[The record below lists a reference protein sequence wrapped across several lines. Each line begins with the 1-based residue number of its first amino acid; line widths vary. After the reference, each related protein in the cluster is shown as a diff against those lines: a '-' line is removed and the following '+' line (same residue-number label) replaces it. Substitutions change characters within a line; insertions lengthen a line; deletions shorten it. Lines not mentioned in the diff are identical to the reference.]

1 MEALRALGVGDPERV
16 GPYRVVGRLGAGGM
30 GRVYL
35 ARSKGGRAVAVK
47 VVRPELAE
55 DREFRQRF
63 AREVAAA
70 RRVNGVFTA
79 GVVDADP
86 AADPPWLATA
96 YVPGIS
102 LDTAVARHG
111 AWQAGPV
118 TTLAAGLAEALEAI
132 HAAGLVHRDLK
143 PSNVL
148 LAADGPRV
156 IDFGISTATE
166 ASAITRTG
174 VVIGTPGFMS
184 PEQLTGEPVGPASDV
199 FALGA
204 VLAFTASGSGPFG
217 TGSAQG
223 LMYRIVHG
231 EPDLDAVPE
240 AMRGLVARCLAK
252 RPEDR
257 PTVDALLAELTD
269 AAGAART
276 TLLFTSASWLPP
288 TVASTVREAWD
299 GASGEVATVPETPP
313 AGGKAIAPETP
324 VAGGGGHPS
333 ADTPSPPGSASPS
346 TPAHEAPTVAGPV
359 PATPPPAYTP
369 TALVSDPVRSGAG
382 ADTPP
387 PGTPPPGALPTPIP
401 GKFGGPHGSSS
412 RARRVAVIGSVL
424 AAVLAIG
431 LVAWRADALFGGG
444 GSGSDSGNSILD
456 PSPHVSPGDDTPS
469 TPDDTPSTPENSPS
483 TPDNSPSAPE
493 NSPASPEN
501 SPSTPDPNV
510 TGLTGQWNGSYVC
523 NQGIT
528 GLVLTIED
536 HDDGT
541 ADAVF
546 AFYPAPSNPQVPR
559 GSFAMAGT
567 VQNGVLTLRATHWI
581 NQPPGYLAV
590 DLQGTYDTSTPNHLD
605 GRIYGPNCTT
615 FSADRS

>member
-184 PEQLTGEPVGPASDV
+184 PEQLTGAPVGPASDV

-257 PTVDALLAELTD
+257 PTVDALLAALTD

-299 GASGEVATVPETPP
+299 GASGEAATVPETPP

-324 VAGGGGHPS
+324 VAGGGGHPP

-387 PGTPPPGALPTPIP
+387 PGTPPPGVLPTPVP

-469 TPDDTPSTPENSPS
+469 TPDDTPS

>member
-1 MEALRALGVGDPERV
+1 MESSRALGAGDPDRV

-47 VVRPELAE
+47 IVRPELAE

-86 AADPPWLATA
+86 DADPPWLATA

-174 VVIGTPGFMS
+174 VVIGTPGSMS

-231 EPDLDAVPE
+231 DPDLEAVPGPI
-240 AMRGLVARCLAK
+240 RGLVGRCLAK
-252 RPEDR
+252 RSGAR
-257 PTVDALLAELTD
+257 PTVDALLSELIN
-269 AAGAART
+269 AAGALRIA
-276 TLLFTSASWLPP
+276 LLFTNATWLPRWWP
-288 TVASTVREAWD
+288 RRCAAPGTAAPRRRCTRRRPGAAVRRA
-299 GASGEVATVPETPP
+299 ARRRPRTPP
-313 AGGKAIAPETP
+313 EGIIRR
-324 VAGGGGHPS
+324 
-333 ADTPSPPGSASPS
+333 PP
-346 TPAHEAPTVAGPV
+346 
-359 PATPPPAYTP
+359 
-369 TALVSDPVRSGAG
+369 
-382 ADTPP
+382 
-387 PGTPPPGALPTPIP
+387 
-401 GKFGGPHGSSS
+401 
-412 RARRVAVIGSVL
+412 
-424 AAVLAIG
+424 
-431 LVAWRADALFGGG
+431 
-444 GSGSDSGNSILD
+444 
-456 PSPHVSPGDDTPS
+456 
-469 TPDDTPSTPENSPS
+469 
-483 TPDNSPSAPE
+483 
-493 NSPASPEN
+493 
-501 SPSTPDPNV
+501 
-510 TGLTGQWNGSYVC
+510 
-523 NQGIT
+523 
-528 GLVLTIED
+528 
-536 HDDGT
+536 
-541 ADAVF
+541 
-546 AFYPAPSNPQVPR
+546 
-559 GSFAMAGT
+559 
-567 VQNGVLTLRATHWI
+567 
-581 NQPPGYLAV
+581 
-590 DLQGTYDTSTPNHLD
+590 
-605 GRIYGPNCTT
+605 
-615 FSADRS
+615 

>member
-1 MEALRALGVGDPERV
+1 MGAGDPDRV

-86 AADPPWLATA
+86 DADPPWLATA

-111 AWQAGPV
+111 AWQADPV

-231 EPDLDAVPE
+231 DPDLDAVPGPI
-240 AMRGLVARCLAK
+240 RGLVGRCLAK
-252 RPEDR
+252 RPGDR
-257 PTVDALLAELTD
+257 PTVDALLSELID
-269 AAGAART
+269 AAGTPRT
-276 TLLFTSASWLPP
+276 ALLFTNATWLPP
-288 TVASTVREAWD
+288 TVAAEVRGARD
-299 GASGEVATVPETPP
+299 GDPESTVPETPP
-313 AGGKAIAPETP
+313 
-324 VAGGGGHPS
+324 GGGRPQGG
-333 ADTPSPPGSASPS
+333 TP
-346 TPAHEAPTVAGPV
+346 PAPDPAGRNDQAPTVTGPV
-359 PATPPPAYTP
+359 PPTPPPAYTP
-369 TALVSDPVRSGAG
+369 TAV
-382 ADTPP
+382 
-387 PGTPPPGALPTPIP
+387 LPTPVPRPP
-401 GKFGGPHGSSS
+401 GKPS
-412 RARRVAVIGSVL
+412 RASTGRRRAAVIGSVI
-424 AAVLAIG
+424 AGVVAIG
-431 LVAWRADALFGGG
+431 LVAWQADAVLGAGA
-444 GSGSDSGNSILD
+444 GSGSGAS
-456 PSPHVSPGDDTPS
+456 SPGSSPYGSPTPLDGPS
-469 TPDDTPSTPENSPS
+469 SPAATPTPLDSPYTPAGTPDDSPTPPASTPPE
-483 TPDNSPSAPE
+483 DSPSAP
-493 NSPASPEN
+493 AS
-501 SPSTPDPNV
+501 DV
-510 TGLTGQWNGSYVC
+510 TDLSGQWDGSYVC

-536 HDDGT
+536 HGDGT
-541 ADAVF
+541 VDAVF

-567 VQNGVLTLRATHWI
+567 LQSGVLTLRATRWI
-581 NQPPGYLAV
+581 EQPPNFLAV
-590 DLQGTYDTSTPNHLD
+590 NLQGTYDTRTPDHLD
-605 GRIYGPNCTT
+605 GRVYGPNCTT

>member
-1 MEALRALGVGDPERV
+1 MEAVGALGVGDPQRV

-79 GVVDADP
+79 GVVDADTE
-86 AADPPWLATA
+86 ADPPWLATA

-102 LDTAVARHG
+102 LDSAVARHG
-111 AWQAGPV
+111 PWAAGPV
-118 TTLAAGLAEALEAI
+118 TTLAAGLAEALEVI
-132 HAAGLVHRDLK
+132 HSAGLVHRDLK

-184 PEQLTGEPVGPASDV
+184 PEQLTGSAVGPASDV

-204 VLAFTASGSGPFG
+204 VLAFTASGTGPFG
-217 TGSAQG
+217 VGSAQG
-223 LMYRIVHG
+223 LMYRIVH
-231 EPDLDAVPE
+231 ERPDLDAVPE
-240 AMRGLVARCLAK
+240 ALRELIGRCLAK
-252 RPEDR
+252 RPADR
-257 PTVDALLAELTD
+257 PDVDELLGGLTD
-269 AAGAART
+269 AAGAPRT

-288 TVASTVREAWD
+288 AVAATVRKAAD
-299 GASGEVATVPETPP
+299 ATGADAD
-313 AGGKAIAPETP
+313 AGGPD
-324 VAGGGGHPS
+324 PS
-333 ADTPSPPGSASPS
+333 QGPD
-346 TPAHEAPTVAGPV
+346 HQAPTMTGPR

-369 TALVSDPVRSGAG
+369 TAFE
-382 ADTPP
+382 ADAVGGGPTPP
-387 PGTPPPGALPTPIP
+387 GQFGPPIPTGQPTGWTTPPPGAPPFGTVPMGPPPTPVP
-401 GKFGGPHGSSS
+401 GVPGTFRQGSTGK
-412 RARRVAVIGSVL
+412 RPGYVIVSLL
-424 AAVLAIG
+424 AAVLAVG
-431 LVAWRADALFGGG
+431 LVAWQADAMFGGN
-444 GSGSDSGNSILD
+444 SGSDPSG
-456 PSPHVSPGDDTPS
+456 SPGSSYAASPYADDSTSLSYTPTPSDTPYA
-469 TPDDTPSTPENSPS
+469 TPTDIESPS
-483 TPDNSPSAPE
+483 QT
-493 NSPASPEN
+493 PASDPEAGTDL
-501 SPSTPDPNV
+501 S
-510 TGLTGQWNGSYVC
+510 GQWNGSYVC

-528 GLVLTIED
+528 GLVLTIEQSS
-536 HDDGT
+536 DGT
-541 ADAVF
+541 AEAVF

-567 VQNGVLTLRATHWI
+567 VENGVLTLRATHWI
-581 NQPPGYLAV
+581 DQPPDYLTV
-590 DLQGTYDTSTPNHLD
+590 DLQAAPDSSTPDHLD
-605 GRIYGPNCTT
+605 GRIYGSGCTT

>member
-1 MEALRALGVGDPERV
+1 MESLRALGAGDPDRV

-86 AADPPWLATA
+86 DADPPWLATA
-96 YVPGIS
+96 YVPGVS

-111 AWQAGPV
+111 GWQAGPV

-231 EPDLDAVPE
+231 DPDLDAVPGPIR
-240 AMRGLVARCLAK
+240 ALVGRCLAK
-252 RPEDR
+252 RPGDR
-257 PTVDALLAELTD
+257 PTVDALLSELID
-269 AAGAART
+269 AAGAPRT
-276 TLLFTSASWLPP
+276 ALLFPNATWLPP
-288 TVASTVREAWD
+288 MVAAEVRGARD
-299 GASGEVATVPETPP
+299 GGPEATVPETPP
-313 AGGKAIAPETP
+313 
-324 VAGGGGHPS
+324 GGGRPQGG
-333 ADTPSPPGSASPS
+333 TPPGPD
-346 TPAHEAPTVAGPV
+346 PAARNHQAPTVTGPV
-359 PATPPPAYTP
+359 PPTPPPAYTP
-369 TALVSDPVRSGAG
+369 TTV
-382 ADTPP
+382 
-387 PGTPPPGALPTPIP
+387 LPTPVPRPP
-401 GKFGGPHGSSS
+401 GKPS
-412 RARRVAVIGSVL
+412 RASTGRRRAAVIGSVL
-424 AAVLAIG
+424 AGVVAIG
-431 LVAWRADALFGGG
+431 LVAWQADAVLGG
-444 GSGSDSGNSILD
+444 GSGSGSGAS
-456 PSPHVSPGDDTPS
+456 SPGSSPYDSPTPLDS
-469 TPDDTPSTPENSPS
+469 PSSPAATPTPLDSPYTPAGTPDDTPTPPASTPPE
-483 TPDNSPSAPE
+483 DSPSAP
-493 NSPASPEN
+493 AS
-501 SPSTPDPNV
+501 DV
-510 TGLTGQWNGSYVC
+510 TGLSGRWNGSYVC

-536 HDDGT
+536 HGDGT
-541 ADAVF
+541 VDAVF

-567 VQNGVLTLRATHWI
+567 LQSGVLTLRATRWI
-581 NQPPGYLAV
+581 EQPPNFLAV
-590 DLQGTYDTSTPNHLD
+590 NLQGSYDTQTPDHLD
-605 GRIYGPNCTT
+605 GRVYGPNCTT

>member
-1 MEALRALGVGDPERV
+1 MEALRALGVGDPDRV

-299 GASGEVATVPETPP
+299 GASGEATTAPETPP
-313 AGGKAIAPETP
+313 AGAIAPETP
-324 VAGGGGHPS
+324 VAGGGGHPP
-333 ADTPSPPGSASPS
+333 ADAPSPPGSAAPS

-369 TALVSDPVRSGAG
+369 TASVSDAVRSGAG

-387 PGTPPPGALPTPIP
+387 PGSPPPGVLPTPVP
-401 GKFGGPHGSSS
+401 GKFGNPPGSSS
-412 RARRVAVIGSVL
+412 DGRRVAVIGSVL

-444 GSGSDSGNSILD
+444 GTGTDNGNSIVD
-456 PSPHVSPGDDTPS
+456 PSPHISPGDDTPS
-469 TPDDTPSTPENSPS
+469 PPDDTPSTPENSPS
-483 TPDNSPSAPE
+483 TPDNSPST
-493 NSPASPEN
+493 PEN
-501 SPSTPDPNV
+501 SPSTPESSPSTPDTNV
-510 TGLTGQWNGSYVC
+510 TGLSGQWNGSYVC

-546 AFYPAPSNPQVPR
+546 AFYPAPSNPQVSR

-581 NQPPGYLAV
+581 SQPPGYLAV
-590 DLQGTYDTSTPNHLD
+590 DLQGAYDTSTPNHLD

>member
-1 MEALRALGVGDPERV
+1 MESLRALGAGDPDRV

-86 AADPPWLATA
+86 DADPPWLATA

-111 AWQAGPV
+111 AWQVGPV

-231 EPDLDAVPE
+231 DPDLDAVPGPI
-240 AMRGLVARCLAK
+240 RGLVGRCLAK
-252 RPEDR
+252 RPGDR
-257 PTVDALLAELTD
+257 PTVDALLSELID
-269 AAGAART
+269 AAGAPRT
-276 TLLFTSASWLPP
+276 ALLFTNATWLPP
-288 TVASTVREAWD
+288 MVAAEVRDARD
-299 GASGEVATVPETPP
+299 GDPEATVPETPP
-313 AGGKAIAPETP
+313 EGGRPQDGTPPAPDPAGRN
-324 VAGGGGHPS
+324 HQ
-333 ADTPSPPGSASPS
+333 
-346 TPAHEAPTVAGPV
+346 APTVTGPV
-359 PATPPPAYTP
+359 PPTPPPAYTP
-369 TALVSDPVRSGAG
+369 TAM
-382 ADTPP
+382 
-387 PGTPPPGALPTPIP
+387 LPTPVPWPP
-401 GKFGGPHGSSS
+401 GKPS
-412 RARRVAVIGSVL
+412 RASTSRRRAAVVGSVL
-424 AAVLAIG
+424 AGVVAIG
-431 LVAWRADALFGGG
+431 LMAWQADAVLGG
-444 GSGSDSGNSILD
+444 GSGSGSGAS
-456 PSPHVSPGDDTPS
+456 SPGSSPYDSPTPLDGPS
-469 TPDDTPSTPENSPS
+469 SPAATPTPLDSPYTPAGTPDDTPTPPASTPPE
-483 TPDNSPSAPE
+483 DSPSAP
-493 NSPASPEN
+493 AS
-501 SPSTPDPNV
+501 DV
-510 TGLTGQWNGSYVC
+510 TDLSGQWNGSYVC

-536 HDDGT
+536 HGDGT
-541 ADAVF
+541 VDAVF

-567 VQNGVLTLRATHWI
+567 LQSGVLTLRATRWI
-581 NQPPGYLAV
+581 EQPPNFLAV
-590 DLQGTYDTSTPNHLD
+590 NLQGSYDTQTPDHLD
-605 GRIYGPNCTT
+605 GRVYGPNCTT